1 MGGCPSSRGPICTER
16 MRDNQPKHRQM
27 RQEQRRLA
35 RRRASR
41 AGLPSVLIVCEGRE
55 TEPNYIDGLRDHLR
69 INAAAVH
76 IEPGGSVTD
85 PIGLVRNAQRRYKA
99 DGDYDFVYL
108 VCDGDSNQL
117 TAARQLA
124 ARPLRNASGAITQMQ
139 IIASC
144 PCIEFWLLLH
154 FQYSARPFQSGAEAQ
169 QALRVHLPDYRKNDR
184 DIFRKTAVGLDLACQ
199 RALQLKAELIAN
211 GGIAPNTDMH
221 LLVDQLRRMQRP

>member
-1 MGGCPSSRGPICTER
+1 
-16 MRDNQPKHRQM
+16 MRDDQPKHRQM
-27 RQEQRRLA
+27 RQEQRRVA
-35 RRRASR
+35 RRKASR
-41 AGLPSVLIVCEGRE
+41 AGLPSVLVVCEGRE
-55 TEPNYIDGLRDHLR
+55 TEPSYIDGLRDHLG

-76 IEPGGSVTD
+76 IVPGSSVTD
-85 PIGLVRNAQRRYKA
+85 PIGLVRNAHQRFRG
-99 DGDYDFVYL
+99 DRDYDFVYV

-117 TAARQLA
+117 AAARELA
-124 ARPLRNASGAITQMQ
+124 ARPLRNASGATTQVQ

-154 FQYSARPFQSGAEAQ
+154 FQYSARPFQNGAEVQ
-169 QALRVHLPDYRKNDR
+169 QALRAHLPDYRKNDR
-184 DIFRKTAVGLDLACQ
+184 DIFRKTVVGLDLACQ